1 MNTARN
7 PVTVSRKIAAR
18 LLVGSAAIAISTA
31 AAYAQAN
38 TSGAPL
44 DNTEKVETV
53 VVTGTSIR
61 GAVPVGQNLITVD
74 RSTIEATGAQTVQ
87 QLLTTVPAIQGFGNA
102 GQGGFG
108 SADASGTNAP
118 TVHGLGASAS
128 NGTLVLIDGHR
139 LPLTGLSHSL
149 GDPNSIPAI
158 ALQRV
163 EVLPDGASSIYGS
176 DAVAGVINFITRK
189 HYDGLE
195 FSTQAG
201 FGDGY
206 STQNF
211 GAVGGQNWDSGSV
224 LVAYQWS
231 NRSSLHAADRNFFA
245 LNKTQFGGQNFAFTN
260 CSPAQVNP
268 TGTANFYTSP
278 YTGAPNNATT
288 GKVCDFTNY
297 SDILPSEVRNNAL
310 VSLSQD
316 IMGVTLTADLVYSNR
331 LGNQRQQRSP
341 TPLGAITA
349 FGPGATVGGVAVP
362 ASQINPFFKGP
373 PGVTSET
380 VLFDA
385 DDLLGPGSAVTKSG
399 AQTVFGT
406 LGADAALWGDWHLA
420 LGATVG
426 QDNSFANVNGQLCAA
441 CVNLALNGT
450 TATSGSTAATVL
462 GAVSTTTLQN
472 LSTPGAFVLDA
483 WGGGNTSPA
492 TQQFLVGQTKS
503 GTTQTIDDM
512 TAKVDGS
519 LFSLPAGDVKAAF
532 GLEGIRY
539 GLNQFTT
546 RPASSSVSNLYL
558 AANLSRWV
566 TAAFAELRIPV
577 VSEDMGLPLVKAFN
591 FDASARYDHYS
602 DFGGTTNPKFS
613 VDWTIIDGLKA
624 RASYGTSFTAPA
636 LTSRGDANG
645 ITTESGFGVS
655 SGNAG
660 NTLLPTSF
668 PGEAAFQA
676 ALPAS
681 AQAAQCTAAGC
692 IINNNTINGV
702 LVTGGNKNLK
712 PETGSSRSFGADFS
726 PTFLPGLHLSA
737 TYWISKYTGLITAPT
752 LTNEV
757 VTPGLFHKLTLCNGG
772 CTSAQIAAAG
782 AGLQQVS
789 PLAATSYFIYSF
801 QQDNAFNI
809 DSAGIDFDAH
819 YSFST
824 DDYGAFTTGV
834 AGSQKTRFNEIAFGA
849 AAGTPT
855 VSDLN
860 QNFNTTFS
868 ALALVSRFD
877 IDWQFDPITANVFV
891 NYEAPYKLIN
901 QPVALYPTGIQHVGP
916 YTTVDFHVGY
926 NLPFQDNLWTRNIQ
940 VYLDGT
946 NIFDEPPPFYDV
958 AAGYD
963 GTDASPIGRV
973 ISVGLRKTF

>member
-1 MNTARN
+1 MNTARK
-7 PVTVSRKIAAR
+7 PATVSRKIGAR
-18 LLVGSAAIAISTA
+18 LLIGSAAVAITTA
-31 AAYAQAN
+31 AAYAQA
-38 TSGAPL
+38 TTAGAPL

-87 QLLTTVPAIQGFGNA
+87 QLLTTIPSVQGFGNA

-108 SADASGTNAP
+108 SADGSGTNAP

-195 FSTQAG
+195 VSSQAG
-201 FGDGY
+201 FGSDY
-206 STQNF
+206 STQNL
-211 GAVGGQNWDSGSV
+211 GVVGGQNWESGSV

-231 NRSSLHAADRNFFA
+231 NRSALHAADRSFFA
-245 LNKTQFGGQNFAFTN
+245 LNKTAFGGQNFSTN
-260 CSPAQVNP
+260 TCSPAEVNNNIS
-268 TGTANFYTSP
+268 GNGSFFTSP
-278 YTGAPNNATT
+278 YNGAPLNSAT
-288 GKVCDFTNY
+288 GKVCDTTGF
-297 SDILPSEVRNNAL
+297 SDILPSEMRNSAL
-310 VSLSQD
+310 VSLSQE
-316 IMGVTLTADLVYSNR
+316 IMGVTLTADLVYSDR
-331 LGNQRQQRSP
+331 LDNQRQQRG
-341 TPLGAITA
+341 TLTAAA
-349 FGPGATVGGVAVP
+349 FGPGSTPAGGA
-362 ASQINPFFKGP
+362 AQINPFFKGP
-373 PGVTSET
+373 PGVTSEQ

-385 DDLLGPGSAVTKSG
+385 NDLFGPGSAVTKSG
-399 AQTVFGT
+399 DQTIFGT
-406 LGADAALWGDWHLA
+406 LGADASLWGDWHLA

-426 QDNSFANVNGQLCAA
+426 QDNSFANVNGQLCQA
-441 CVNLALNGT
+441 CALLALNGT
-450 TATSGSTAATVL
+450 TSTTGSLAPTVL
-462 GAVSTTTLQN
+462 GATSTLTTQN
-472 LSTPGAFVLDA
+472 LASPAAFVLDA
-483 WGGGNTSPA
+483 WGGGNTSAA
-492 TQQFLVGQTKS
+492 TKQFLLGQTKS

-512 TAKVDGS
+512 TAKVDGT

-546 RPASSSVSNLYL
+546 RPASTSVSNLYL

-566 TAAFAELRIPV
+566 EAAFGELRIPV

-655 SGNAG
+655 NGNAG
-660 NTLLPTSF
+660 NTLLPVSF
-668 PGEAAFQA
+668 PGEAAWQA
-676 ALPAS
+676 ALPPAIAAS
-681 AQAAQCTAAGC
+681 QCTAAGC
-692 IINNNTINGV
+692 IINNTTINGV
-702 LVTGGNKNLK
+702 LITGGNKNLK
-712 PETGSSRSFGADFS
+712 PETGSSRSFGADFN

-737 TYWISKYTGLITAPT
+737 TYWISKYNGLITAPT

-757 VTPGLFHKLTLCNGG
+757 VTPGLFHKVTLCPSG
-772 CTSAQIAAAG
+772 CSLAQIQAAT

-789 PLAATSYFIYSF
+789 PLAATSYFLYSF

-809 DSAGIDFDAH
+809 DSAGVDFDAH
-819 YSFST
+819 YSFET
-824 DDYGAFTTGV
+824 GTYGAFTVGV

-849 AAGTPT
+849 APGTPV

-877 IDWQFDPITANVFV
+877 IDWQLDPVSANIFV
-891 NYEAPYKLIN
+891 NYAAPYKLIN
-901 QPVALYPTGIQHVGP
+901 QPVALYPSGIQHVGAF
-916 YTTVDFHVGY
+916 TTVDFHVGV
-926 NLPFQDNLWTRNIQ
+926 NLPFQDSIWTRGMQ

-946 NIFDEPPPFYDV
+946 NIFDEPPPFYDI

-963 GTDASPIGRV
+963 ATDASPIGRV
-973 ISVGLRKTF
+973 ISIGFRKTF